1 MGGEYGEYAYSSKNT
16 GVSTDHSLEWSVV
29 NRVSTDHSLEW
40 SVVNRV
46 SKLGMVG
53 AKLGAVR
60 G

>member
-1 MGGEYGEYAYSSKNT
+1 M
-16 GVSTDHSLEWSVV
+16 STDHSLEWSVV